1 MERLAPWLKRR
12 MVSMSTSDAK
22 VAKTWGGG
30 MNDRRHFFPAKP
42 RPAWNEPNID
52 PILLCFF
59 ALAAW
64 TALSFYIGYC
74 LGISV

>member
-1 MERLAPWLKRR
+1 
-12 MVSMSTSDAK
+12 MSAK
-22 VAKTWGGG
+22 PNW
-30 MNDRRHFFPAKP
+30 RHFFPAKP